1 MGEETAVD
9 DGDRRMVEETAV
21 EDGDRRMGEETAVED
36 GATRR
41 SQNGR
46 MNRVHIDAEQ
56 TERRA

>member
-1 MGEETAVD
+1 
-9 DGDRRMVEETAV
+9 MVEETAV